1 MEIIK
6 TLEEYFTF
14 FDLIYLT
21 ILILS
26 LIKCFKQGF
35 TLSILVASK
44 WIFAY
49 LVTLFLFPKIKPH
62 VSDIIDNEYILN
74 IVLSV
79 SIFVVVIFIVLLINR
94 SISKVIKYSG
104 IGSLDK
110 FFGFLFGFVRSYVIA
125 VCIFTTVNIVYNYN
139 RWPIN
144 LDKSFSFEW
153 VEKGSSFLI
162 KEFPSKKEHEETK
175 EKIENI

>member
-14 FDLIYLT
+14 FDFIYLM

-26 LIKCFKQGF
+26 LIKCFRQGF

-62 VSDIIDNEYILN
+62 VIDIIDNEYILN
-74 IVLSV
+74 IILSV
-79 SIFVVVIFIVLLINR
+79 SIFVVAIFIILLINR

-110 FFGFLFGFVRSYVIA
+110 FFGFLFGFVRGYVIA
-125 VCIFTTVNIVYNYN
+125 VFIFTTINIVYNYD

>member
-14 FDLIYLT
+14 FDFIYLT

-26 LIKCFKQGF
+26 LIKCFRQGF

-62 VSDIIDNEYILN
+62 IIDIIDNEYILN
-74 IVLSV
+74 IILSV
-79 SIFVVVIFIVLLINR
+79 SIFVLAIFIILLINR

-162 KEFPSKKEHEETK
+162 REFPSKKEHEETK
-175 EKIENI
+175 EKIKNI

>member
-6 TLEEYFTF
+6 TIEEYFTF
-14 FDLIYLT
+14 FDAIYFI

-26 LIKCFKQGF
+26 LVKCFRQGF

-49 LVTLFLFPKIKPH
+49 LLTLFLFPKIKPH
-62 VSDIIDNEYILN
+62 VTDIIDNEYILN
-74 IVLSV
+74 IILSV
-79 SIFVVVIFIVLLINR
+79 SIFVIVIFIILLINR

-162 KEFPSKKEHEETK
+162 REFPSKKEHEETK
-175 EKIENI
+175 EKIKNI

>member
-1 MEIIK
+1 MEFIK

-14 FDLIYLT
+14 FDFIYLM

-26 LIKCFKQGF
+26 LIKCFRQGF

-49 LVTLFLFPKIKPH
+49 LLTLFLFPKIKPH
-62 VSDIIDNEYILN
+62 VTDIIDNEYILN
-74 IVLSV
+74 IILSV
-79 SIFVVVIFIVLLINR
+79 SIFVIVIFIILLINR

-144 LDKSFSFEW
+144 LDESFSFEW

-162 KEFPSKKEHEETK
+162 REFPSKKEHEETK
-175 EKIENI
+175 EKIKNI

>member
-14 FDLIYLT
+14 FDFIYLT

-26 LIKCFKQGF
+26 LIKCFRQGF

-49 LVTLFLFPKIKPH
+49 LLTLFLFPKIKPH
-62 VSDIIDNEYILN
+62 VTDIIDNEYILN
-74 IVLSV
+74 IILSV
-79 SIFVVVIFIVLLINR
+79 SIFVIVIFIILLINR

-110 FFGFLFGFVRSYVIA
+110 FFGFLFGFVRGYVIA
-125 VCIFTTVNIVYNYN
+125 VFIFTTINIVYNYD

-162 KEFPSKKEHEETK
+162 REFPSKKEHEETK
-175 EKIENI
+175 EKIKNI

>member
-14 FDLIYLT
+14 FDFIYLM

-26 LIKCFKQGF
+26 LIKCFRQGF

-49 LVTLFLFPKIKPH
+49 LLTLFLFPKIKPH
-62 VSDIIDNEYILN
+62 VTDIIDNEYILN
-74 IVLSV
+74 IILSV
-79 SIFVVVIFIVLLINR
+79 SIFVIVIFIILLINR

-104 IGSLDK
+104 IGILDK
-110 FFGFLFGFVRSYVIA
+110 FFGFLFVF
-125 VCIFTTVNIVYNYN
+125 CI
-139 RWPIN
+139 
-144 LDKSFSFEW
+144 LC
-153 VEKGSSFLI
+153 
-162 KEFPSKKEHEETK
+162 
-175 EKIENI
+175 

>member
-14 FDLIYLT
+14 FDFIYLT

-26 LIKCFKQGF
+26 LIKCFRQGF

-49 LVTLFLFPKIKPH
+49 LLTLFLFPKIKPH
-62 VSDIIDNEYILN
+62 VTDIIDNEYILN
-74 IVLSV
+74 IILSV
-79 SIFVVVIFIVLLINR
+79 SIFVIVIFIILLINR

-125 VCIFTTVNIVYNYN
+125 VCIFTTVNICCLLYT
-139 RWPIN
+139 
-144 LDKSFSFEW
+144 S
-153 VEKGSSFLI
+153 
-162 KEFPSKKEHEETK
+162 PSPRD
-175 EKIENI
+175 

>member
-14 FDLIYLT
+14 FDFIYLT

-26 LIKCFKQGF
+26 LIKCFRQGF

-49 LVTLFLFPKIKPH
+49 LLTLFLFPKIKPH
-62 VSDIIDNEYILN
+62 VTDIIDNESILN
-74 IVLSV
+74 ILLSV
-79 SIFVVVIFIVLLINR
+79 SIFVIVLFIILLINR

-153 VEKGSSFLI
+153 VEKVSSFLI
-162 KEFPSKKEHEETK
+162 REFPSKKEHEETK
-175 EKIENI
+175 EKIKNI

>member
-14 FDLIYLT
+14 FDFIYLI

-26 LIKCFKQGF
+26 LIKCFRQGF

-79 SIFVVVIFIVLLINR
+79 SIFVVVIFIILLINR

-162 KEFPSKKEHEETK
+162 REFPSKKEHEETK
-175 EKIENI
+175 DKIKNI

>member
-79 SIFVVVIFIVLLINR
+79 SIFVVVIFIILLINR

-162 KEFPSKKEHEETK
+162 REFPSKKEHEETK
-175 EKIENI
+175 EKIKNI

>member
-14 FDLIYLT
+14 FDFIYLT

-26 LIKCFKQGF
+26 LIKCFRQVF

-49 LVTLFLFPKIKPH
+49 LLTLFLFPKIKPH
-62 VSDIIDNEYILN
+62 VTDIIDNEYILN
-74 IVLSV
+74 IILSV
-79 SIFVVVIFIVLLINR
+79 SIFVIVIFIILLINR

-110 FFGFLFGFVRSYVIA
+110 FFGFLFGFVRGYVIA
-125 VCIFTTVNIVYNYN
+125 VLIFTTINIVYNYD

>member
-14 FDLIYLT
+14 FDFIYLT

-26 LIKCFKQGF
+26 LIKCFRQGF

-49 LVTLFLFPKIKPH
+49 LLTLFLFPKIKPH
-62 VSDIIDNEYILN
+62 VTDIIDNEYILN
-74 IVLSV
+74 IILSV
-79 SIFVVVIFIVLLINR
+79 SIFVIVIFIILLINR

-104 IGSLDK
+104 PGSLDK

>member
-14 FDLIYLT
+14 FDFIYLT

-26 LIKCFKQGF
+26 LIKCFRQGF

-49 LVTLFLFPKIKPH
+49 LLTLFLLPKIKPQ
-62 VSDIIDNEYILN
+62 VTDIIDNEYILN
-74 IVLSV
+74 IILSV
-79 SIFVVVIFIVLLINR
+79 SIFVIVIFIILLINR

-162 KEFPSKKEHEETK
+162 REFPSKKEHEETK
-175 EKIENI
+175 EKIKNI

>member
-14 FDLIYLT
+14 FDFIYLT

-26 LIKCFKQGF
+26 LIKCFRQGF

-49 LVTLFLFPKIKPH
+49 LLTLFLFPKIKPH
-62 VSDIIDNEYILN
+62 VTDIIDNEYILN
-74 IVLSV
+74 IILSV
-79 SIFVVVIFIVLLINR
+79 SIFVIVIFIILLINR

-110 FFGFLFGFVRSYVIA
+110 FFGFLFGFVRGYVIA
-125 VCIFTTVNIVYNYN
+125 VFIFTTINIVYNYD

>member
-14 FDLIYLT
+14 FDFIYLT

-26 LIKCFKQGF
+26 LIKCFRQGF

-49 LVTLFLFPKIKPH
+49 LLTLFLFPKIKPH
-62 VSDIIDNEYILN
+62 VTDIIDNEYILN
-74 IVLSV
+74 IILSV
-79 SIFVVVIFIVLLINR
+79 SIFVIVIFIILLINR

-110 FFGFLFGFVRSYVIA
+110 FFGFLFGFVRGYVIA
-125 VCIFTTVNIVYNYN
+125 VFIFTTINIVYNYD

-175 EKIENI
+175 EKIKNI

>member
-1 MEIIK
+1 MEKIVDLFNNIP
-6 TLEEYFTF
+6 T
-14 FDLIYLT
+14 FDLIYIIIT
-21 ILILS
+21 ILTV
-26 LIKCFKQGF
+26 IKCAKRGF
-35 TLSILVASK
+35 VLSILSAAR
-44 WIFAY
+44 WLLAY
-49 LVTLFLFPKIKPH
+49 VITLFLFPKIKPH
-62 VSDIIDNEYILN
+62 VTDIIDNEYILN
-74 IVLSV
+74 IILSV
-79 SIFVVVIFIVLLINR
+79 SIFVIVIFIILLINR

-162 KEFPSKKEHEETK
+162 REFPSKKEHEETK

>member
-14 FDLIYLT
+14 FDFIYLT

-26 LIKCFKQGF
+26 LIKCFRQGF

-49 LVTLFLFPKIKPH
+49 LLTLFLFPKIKPH
-62 VSDIIDNEYILN
+62 VTDIIDNEYILN
-74 IVLSV
+74 IILSV
-79 SIFVVVIFIVLLINR
+79 SIFVIVIFIILLINR

-110 FFGFLFGFVRSYVIA
+110 FFGFLFGFVRGYVIA
-125 VCIFTTVNIVYNYN
+125 VFIFTTINIVYNYD

-162 KEFPSKKEHEETK
+162 REFPSKKEHEETK

>member
-14 FDLIYLT
+14 FDAIYLT

-26 LIKCFKQGF
+26 LIKCFRQGF
-35 TLSILVASK
+35 ILSILVASK

-62 VSDIIDNEYILN
+62 VLDIIDNEYILN
-74 IVLSV
+74 IILSV
-79 SIFVVVIFIVLLINR
+79 SIFVVAIFIILLINR

-110 FFGFLFGFVRSYVIA
+110 FFGFLFGFVRGYIIA
-125 VCIFTTVNIVYNYN
+125 VFIFTTINIVYNYD

-175 EKIENI
+175 EKIKNI

>member
-14 FDLIYLT
+14 FDAIYLT

-26 LIKCFKQGF
+26 LIKCFRQGF

-49 LVTLFLFPKIKPH
+49 LVTLFLFPKIKPY
-62 VSDIIDNEYILN
+62 VLDIIDNEYILN
-74 IVLSV
+74 IILSV
-79 SIFVVVIFIVLLINR
+79 SIFVVAIFIILLINR

-110 FFGFLFGFVRSYVIA
+110 FFGFLFGFVRGYVIA
-125 VCIFTTVNIVYNYN
+125 VLIFTTINIVYNYD

>member
-14 FDLIYLT
+14 FDFIYLT

-26 LIKCFKQGF
+26 LIKCFRQGF

-49 LVTLFLFPKIKPH
+49 LLTLFLFPKIKPH
-62 VSDIIDNEYILN
+62 VTDIIDNEYILN
-74 IVLSV
+74 IILSV
-79 SIFVVVIFIVLLINR
+79 SIFVIVIFIILLINR
-94 SISKVIKYSG
+94 SIGKVIKYSG

-162 KEFPSKKEHEETK
+162 REFPSKKEHEETK
-175 EKIENI
+175 EKIKNI

>member
-14 FDLIYLT
+14 FDFIYLT

-26 LIKCFKQGF
+26 LIKCFRQGF

-62 VSDIIDNEYILN
+62 VIDIIDNEYILN
-74 IVLSV
+74 IILSV
-79 SIFVVVIFIVLLINR
+79 SIFVVAIFIILLINR

-110 FFGFLFGFVRSYVIA
+110 FFGFLFGFVRGYVIA
-125 VCIFTTVNIVYNYN
+125 VFIFTTINIVYNYD

>member
-14 FDLIYLT
+14 FDFIYLT

-26 LIKCFKQGF
+26 LIKCFRQGF

-49 LVTLFLFPKIKPH
+49 LLTLFLFPKIKPH
-62 VSDIIDNEYILN
+62 VTDIIYNEYILK
-74 IVLSV
+74 IILSV
-79 SIFVVVIFIVLLINR
+79 SIFVIVIFIILLINR

-162 KEFPSKKEHEETK
+162 REFPSKKEHEETK
-175 EKIENI
+175 EKIKNI

>member
-14 FDLIYLT
+14 FDFIYLT

-26 LIKCFKQGF
+26 LIKCFRQGF

-49 LVTLFLFPKIKPH
+49 LLTLFLFPKIKPH
-62 VSDIIDNEYILN
+62 VTDIIDNEYILN
-74 IVLSV
+74 IILSV
-79 SIFVVVIFIVLLINR
+79 SIFVVAIFIILLINR

-110 FFGFLFGFVRSYVIA
+110 FFGFLFGFVRGYVIA
-125 VCIFTTVNIVYNYN
+125 VFIFTTINIVYNYD

-162 KEFPSKKEHEETK
+162 REFPSKKEHEETK
-175 EKIENI
+175 EKIKNI

>member
-14 FDLIYLT
+14 FDAIYLT

-26 LIKCFKQGF
+26 LIKCFRQGF

-49 LVTLFLFPKIKPH
+49 LLTLFLFPKIKPH
-62 VSDIIDNEYILN
+62 VTDIIDNEYILN
-74 IVLSV
+74 IILSV
-79 SIFVVVIFIVLLINR
+79 SIFVIVIFIILLINR

>member
-49 LVTLFLFPKIKPH
+49 LLTLFLFPKIKPH
-62 VSDIIDNEYILN
+62 VTDIIDNEYILN
-74 IVLSV
+74 IILSV
-79 SIFVVVIFIVLLINR
+79 SIFVIVIFIILLINR

>member
-14 FDLIYLT
+14 FDFIYLT

-26 LIKCFKQGF
+26 LIKCFRQGF

-62 VSDIIDNEYILN
+62 VTDIIDNEYILN
-74 IVLSV
+74 IILSV
-79 SIFVVVIFIVLLINR
+79 SIFVIVIFIILLINR
-94 SISKVIKYSG
+94 SISKVVKYSG

-110 FFGFLFGFVRSYVIA
+110 FFGLIFGFVRSYVIA

>member
-14 FDLIYLT
+14 FDVIYLT

-26 LIKCFKQGF
+26 LIKCFRQGF

-62 VSDIIDNEYILN
+62 VIDIIDNEYILN
-74 IVLSV
+74 IILSV
-79 SIFVVVIFIVLLINR
+79 SIFVVAIFIILMINR
-94 SISKVIKYSG
+94 SISRVIKYSG

-125 VCIFTTVNIVYNYN
+125 VCIFTTINIVYNYD

-175 EKIENI
+175 EKIKNI

>member
-14 FDLIYLT
+14 FDFIYLM

-26 LIKCFKQGF
+26 LIKCFRQGF

-49 LVTLFLFPKIKPH
+49 LLTLFLFPKIKPH
-62 VSDIIDNEYILN
+62 VIDIIDNEYILN
-74 IVLSV
+74 IILSV
-79 SIFVVVIFIVLLINR
+79 SIFVIVIFIILLINR

-110 FFGFLFGFVRSYVIA
+110 FFGFLFGFVRGYVIA
-125 VCIFTTVNIVYNYN
+125 VFIFTTINIVYNYD

-175 EKIENI
+175 EKIKNI

>member
-162 KEFPSKKEHEETK
+162 REFPSKKEHEETK
-175 EKIENI
+175 DKIKNI

>member
-14 FDLIYLT
+14 FDFIYLT

-26 LIKCFKQGF
+26 LIKCFRQGF

-49 LVTLFLFPKIKPH
+49 LVTLFLFPKIKPY
-62 VSDIIDNEYILN
+62 VLDIIDNEYILN
-74 IVLSV
+74 IILSV
-79 SIFVVVIFIVLLINR
+79 SIFVIVIFIILLINR

-162 KEFPSKKEHEETK
+162 REFPSKKEHEETK
-175 EKIENI
+175 EKIKNI

>member
-14 FDLIYLT
+14 FDFIYLT

-26 LIKCFKQGF
+26 LIKCFRQGF

-49 LVTLFLFPKIKPH
+49 LLTLFLFPKIKPH
-62 VSDIIDNEYILN
+62 VTDIIDNEYILN
-74 IVLSV
+74 IILSV
-79 SIFVVVIFIVLLINR
+79 SIFVIVIFIILLINR

-139 RWPIN
+139 RLPIN

-162 KEFPSKKEHEETK
+162 REFPSKKEHEETK
-175 EKIENI
+175 EKIKNI

>member
-14 FDLIYLT
+14 FDFIYLM

-26 LIKCFKQGF
+26 LIKCFRQGF

-49 LVTLFLFPKIKPH
+49 LLTLFLFPKIKPH
-62 VSDIIDNEYILN
+62 VTDIIDNEYILN
-74 IVLSV
+74 IILSV
-79 SIFVVVIFIVLLINR
+79 SIFVIVIFVILLINR

-162 KEFPSKKEHEETK
+162 REFPSKKEYEETK
-175 EKIENI
+175 EKIKDI

>member
-162 KEFPSKKEHEETK
+162 REFPSKKEHEETK
-175 EKIENI
+175 EKIKNI

>member
-79 SIFVVVIFIVLLINR
+79 SIFVVVIFIILLINR

-162 KEFPSKKEHEETK
+162 REFPSKKEHEETK
-175 EKIENI
+175 DKIKNI

>member
-1 MEIIK
+1 MEIVK

-14 FDLIYLT
+14 FDVIYSI

-26 LIKCFKQGF
+26 LIKCSRQGF

-49 LVTLFLFPKIKPH
+49 LATLFLFPKIKPH
-62 VSDIIDNEYILN
+62 VTDIIDNEYILN
-74 IVLSV
+74 IILSV
-79 SIFVVVIFIVLLINR
+79 SIFVFVIFIILLINR
-94 SISKVIKYSG
+94 SISNVIKYSG

-110 FFGFLFGFVRSYVIA
+110 FFGFLFGFVRGYVIA
-125 VCIFTTVNIVYNYN
+125 VCVFTTVNIVYNYN

-175 EKIENI
+175 EKIKNI

>member
-14 FDLIYLT
+14 FDFIYLT

-26 LIKCFKQGF
+26 LIKCFRQGF

-49 LVTLFLFPKIKPH
+49 LLTLFLFPKIKPH
-62 VSDIIDNEYILN
+62 VTDIIDNEYILN
-74 IVLSV
+74 IILSV
-79 SIFVVVIFIVLLINR
+79 SIFVIVIFIILLINR
-94 SISKVIKYSG
+94 SISTVIKYSG